1 MVNKVTGVR
10 RRFALAR
17 KALAISVSFAAMV
30 AIPAAAHAQTSDQP
44 APDETPSTEVQ
55 GVPETHSALERLQ
68 SEALSLVGIR
78 YRYGGSSPQSGFDCS
93 GFVRYVLR
101 KADSLHVGRTAASMA
116 AEGQT
121 VSEGDL
127 RMGDLVF
134 FDTRGGRF
142 SHVGI
147 YLGRGR
153 FIHAPSRGGR
163 VRVEDLGQAYWQEH
177 FVGARRLVL

>member
-1 MVNKVTGVR
+1 M
-10 RRFALAR
+10 
-17 KALAISVSFAAMV
+17 SVIVAAMV
-30 AIPAAAHAQTSDQP
+30 AIPAAVHAGTPDQP
-44 APDETPSTEVQ
+44 ASDEAPSAEVQ
-55 GVPETHSALERLQ
+55 HAPETRSALERLQ

-78 YRYGGSSPQSGFDCS
+78 YRYGGSSPKSGFDCS

-101 KADSLHVGRTAASMA
+101 KAESRKLGRTAASMA

-121 VSEGDL
+121 VSHDDL

-134 FDTRGGRF
+134 FDTRGGRY

-147 YLGRGR
+147 YLGRDR

-163 VRVEDLGQAYWQEH
+163 VRVEDLGQAYWRAH
-177 FVGARRLVL
+177 YVGARRLDL

>member
-1 MVNKVTGVR
+1 MTP
-10 RRFALAR
+10 AR
-17 KALAISVSFAAMV
+17 KMLAMSFSVAAMV
-30 AIPAAAHAQTSDQP
+30 AIPATVHAETPDQP
-44 APDETPSTEVQ
+44 SPGDAPTSAVQNVSETR
-55 GVPETHSALERLQ
+55 SALDRLQ

-78 YRYGGSSPQSGFDCS
+78 YRYGGSTPQSGFDCS

-101 KADSLHVGRTAASMA
+101 KADSLYVGRTAASMA
-116 AEGQT
+116 AEGQP
-121 VSEGDL
+121 VQQDDL

-134 FDTRGGRF
+134 FDTRGARY

-163 VRVEDLGQAYWQEH
+163 VREEYLAQTYWQEH
-177 FVGARRLVL
+177 YVGARRLAL

>member
-1 MVNKVTGVR
+1 MVKKITGFRRHVT
-10 RRFALAR
+10 LAR
-17 KALAISVSFAAMV
+17 KTLAMSVSVVAMV
-30 AIPAAAHAQTSDQP
+30 AIPAAAHAQTPDQP
-44 APDETPSTEVQ
+44 ALDETPSADVQ
-55 GVPETHSALERLQ
+55 DVPETHSALERLQ

-121 VSEGDL
+121 VPQDDL

-177 FVGARRLVL
+177 YVGARRLAL